1 MTTTRTDRL
10 IAAAN
15 RQRGRDAAKFADRSP
30 ELSGLAARQLARRLI
45 HPDLAGTTLRH
56 VIEGIREHRRQER
69 RVAKVREAGDLS

>member
-15 RQRGRDAAKFADRSP
+15 RQRGRDAAEFASQSA
-30 ELSGLAARQLARRLI
+30 EMSGLPAKQLAHRLI

-56 VIEGIREHRRQER
+56 VIEGIRAHRRI
-69 RVAKVREAGDLS
+69 L

>member
-30 ELSGLAARQLARRLI
+30 ELSGLAARQLAHRLI

-56 VIEGIREHRRQER
+56 VIEGIRAHRRI
-69 RVAKVREAGDLS
+69 L